1 MGALITLLFFMVTP
15 VMAFE
20 CPSYD
25 PIRDPVETHI
35 EEASD
40 ILFGRVSKGEFFP
53 QNGHNGEV
61 KVSFDIFSTIKGT
74 LSKNTE
80 IIVEA
85 FAGKTNIELGQTY
98 VIFLYGNNRIE
109 LCNLKIKLFTDI
121 DTLEELK
128 EHSERKDMRS
138 SKKLA
143 PIISY
148 IEKI

>member
-1 MGALITLLFFMVTP
+1 MRAFFALLFFMVAP

-20 CPSYD
+20 CPGYD
-25 PIRDPVETHI
+25 PMRDPVETHI
-35 EEASD
+35 EKASD

-53 QNGHNGEV
+53 NNGYGGEI
-61 KVSFDIFSTIKGT
+61 KISFEIFSTIKGT

-85 FAGKTNIELGQTY
+85 FAGETDIELGQSY
-98 VIFLYGNNRIE
+98 IIFLYGNNRIDF
-109 LCNLKIKLFTDI
+109 CNLKIRLFTDI
-121 DTLEELK
+121 DTLNELK

-138 SKKLA
+138 AKKLA

>member
-1 MGALITLLFFMVTP
+1 MRALFALLLFTVTP

-20 CPSYD
+20 CPGYD
-25 PIRDPVETHI
+25 PMRDPVEKHI
-35 EEASD
+35 EKASD

-53 QNGHNGEV
+53 NNGYNGEV
-61 KVSFDIFSTIKGT
+61 KISFEIFTTIKGT
-74 LSKNTE
+74 LSTNTE

-85 FAGKTNIELGQTY
+85 FAGRTDIELGQSY
-98 VIFLYGNNRIE
+98 VIFLYGNNRIDF
-109 LCNLKIKLFTDI
+109 CNLKIRLFTEI

-143 PIISY
+143 PIINY